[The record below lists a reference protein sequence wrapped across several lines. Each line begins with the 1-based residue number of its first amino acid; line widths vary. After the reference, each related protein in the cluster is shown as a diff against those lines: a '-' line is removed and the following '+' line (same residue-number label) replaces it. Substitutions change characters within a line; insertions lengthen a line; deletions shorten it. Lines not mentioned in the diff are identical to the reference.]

1 VLQRNWEKE
10 QNFGFYANDECRVFA
25 EEKVFECFP
34 ATGKVETRKSGDIRG
49 ADSQCSEEG
58 EHDPWTEDTFV

>member
-10 QNFGFYANDECRVFA
+10 QNFGFYVIDEYRVFA

-34 ATGKVETRKSGDIRG
+34 AEGVVENKKPGELRSAGSR
-49 ADSQCSEEG
+49 SSE
-58 EHDPWTEDTFV
+58 